1 VAPSAPTAAS
11 HPSAYAEGTGVRLRG
26 HWSREADHSAPSP
39 SHGFARS
46 AGAAF
51 GEAVTVG
58 GREASEGM
66 WRVRVTFDMRV
77 LCAERRR
84 GARWHHAERARRMLR
99 VVVACCMLHGTVAV
113 TPPVPPHEQRSLR
126 LTIIVSTLCLSLSL
140 ARTHSHM
147 HAHTDTHT
155 PVHAH
160 AHAHPRAYAPT
171 RTCTQTRPYAHTRV
185 YRHA

>member
-1 VAPSAPTAAS
+1 
-11 HPSAYAEGTGVRLRG
+11 VRSRG

-66 WRVRVTFDMRV
+66 WRVGVTFDMRV

-84 GARWHHAERARRMLR
+84 GHGGIMPNGR
-99 VVVACCMLHGTVAV
+99 VLSVVCCML
-113 TPPVPPHEQRSLR
+113 Q
-126 LTIIVSTLCLSLSL
+126 C
-140 ARTHSHM
+140 
-147 HAHTDTHT
+147 
-155 PVHAH
+155 
-160 AHAHPRAYAPT
+160 
-171 RTCTQTRPYAHTRV
+171 CTALLQ
-185 YRHA
+185 